1 MAGARPPAEVGAP
14 GAGFHGVA
22 PAGDDVARC
31 AETGRTRDTGEGS
44 GRSAAAG
51 AIAAPAPGEIRNHL
65 GKGRETAGK
74 RNPEADDARG
84 RGKARFLKA
93 CPNALKSWLRVQAKD
108 MPKPPTLPRKDKG

>member
-31 AETGRTRDTGEGS
+31 AETWRTRDTGEGS

-51 AIAAPAPGEIRNHL
+51 AIARTRPGGWSADPSAGHAPGE
-65 GKGRETAGK
+65 AGV
-74 RNPEADDARG
+74 PGAG
-84 RGKARFLKA
+84 V
-93 CPNALKSWLRVQAKD
+93 P
-108 MPKPPTLPRKDKG
+108 